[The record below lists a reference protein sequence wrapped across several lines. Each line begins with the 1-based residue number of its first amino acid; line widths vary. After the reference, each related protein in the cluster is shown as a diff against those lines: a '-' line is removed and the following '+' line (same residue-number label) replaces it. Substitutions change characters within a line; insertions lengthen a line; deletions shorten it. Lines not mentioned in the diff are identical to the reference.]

1 MTNTA
6 DRLVEALRATMKENE
21 RLRRQLA
28 ATTEPI
34 AVIGMACRFPGGL
47 RSPDELWRFV
57 AAGGDAISPF
67 PSNRGWDTSALPCFG
82 GGFLHDAADFDPEFF
97 GLTENE
103 ALATDPQQRLLLE
116 TSWEAFEHAGID
128 PLTARGSSTGVFFGV
143 IFHDYGYRL
152 RPPPPGIDGYTYF
165 GSAGSI
171 ASGRVAYTLGL
182 EGPCVTLDA
191 ACASSLVGLHLAS
204 QALRRGECALALV
217 GGVSVLATTELWEET
232 TRTGQGLAA
241 DSRCK
246 SFAAAADGTGIS
258 EGVGVLL
265 VERLSDARRNGHP
278 VLAVVRGSA
287 VDQSGATNGFT
298 APSAA
303 SQERLITRALADARL
318 EPGDVDAVEGH
329 GTGTPVGDPIE
340 LAALLA
346 TYGRGRPA
354 GRPLWLGS
362 LKSNLGHTQAAGGA
376 GAVIKAVMAMRH
388 GVLPRTLHVDAPT
401 PHADW
406 AHGGVALLRESVPW
420 PATEGRP
427 RRIGVSSF
435 GANGTLAHAV
445 LEQVPRELEQVPRE
459 LEEPTARRAGEGSDG
474 GLDVVPWL
482 LSARSAAGLRGQA
495 ERLLAHLN
503 EHPDLA
509 PADVAYTL
517 ATGRSAFE
525 HRAVLVAADPAQLR
539 RGLAAVAAG
548 THAAEMEFA
557 PAIGPADGSPAVGSP
572 VGGSRAAGSAEPVT
586 VTRGVVSAGHA
597 DRAAPVGT
605 TSGFAASGVPLAFVF
620 PDRPGRLPGHDS
632 ALAERFAAFAA
643 ALRAIGT
650 AFDEPGLERAD
661 GNTAPEAWAGFASQ
675 VALCRLLES
684 CGVRADMVLGV
695 GTGELAAAYVNGTL
709 TADDVRALI
718 ATHPSSVP
726 ASPDDRRVPS
736 TATAVVIGTSAADG
750 GGSNGAA
757 DLVLLPAGRTA
768 VRGITDLLAALHIR
782 GVVVNWQAF
791 LTGTGAR
798 GVDLP
803 TYAFQR
809 RRFWLEASPARK
821 T

>member
-67 PSNRGWDTSALPCFG
+67 PSNRGWDTSDLPCFG

-204 QALRRGECALALV
+204 QALRRGECSLALV

-265 VERLSDARRNGHP
+265 VERLSDARRNGHT

-340 LAALLA
+340 LAALFA
-346 TYGRGRPA
+346 TYGSGRPT

-406 AHGGVALLRESVPW
+406 ARGGVALLRESVPW

-435 GANGTLAHAV
+435 GANGTLAHAI
-445 LEQVPRELEQVPRE
+445 LEQVPRET
-459 LEEPTARRAGEGSDG
+459 EEPTARRAGEGG
-474 GLDVVPWL
+474 AEGLDVVPWL

-495 ERLLAHLN
+495 ERLLAHLT

-525 HRAVLVAADPAQLR
+525 HRAVLVAADLAQLR

-548 THAAEMEFA
+548 THTAEKEVA
-557 PAIGPADGSPAVGSP
+557 PADGSADASPAVGSPAVGS
-572 VGGSRAAGSAEPVT
+572 VEPAT

-605 TSGFAASGVPLAFVF
+605 TSGFAGSGVPLAFVF

-632 ALAERFAAFAA
+632 ALAQRFVAFAA

-650 AFDEPGLERAD
+650 ALDEPGLEGAD
-661 GNTAPEAWAGFASQ
+661 GNTAPAAWAGFASQ

-684 CGVRADMVLGV
+684 CGVRADMVLGL

-709 TADDVRALI
+709 TVDDVRTLI

-750 GGSNGAA
+750 GRPDGAA
-757 DLVLLPAGRTA
+757 DLTLLPAGRTA
-768 VRGITDLLAALHIR
+768 VRGVTDLLTALHMR
-782 GVVVNWQAF
+782 GVTVNWQAF

-798 GVDLP
+798 RVDLP

-809 RRFWLEASPARK
+809 RRFWLEASAARK
-821 T
+821 N

>member
-204 QALRRGECALALV
+204 QALRRGECSLALV

-265 VERLSDARRNGHP
+265 VERLSVARRNGHP

-346 TYGRGRPA
+346 TYGRGRPT

-445 LEQVPRELEQVPRE
+445 LEQVPREN
-459 LEEPTARRAGEGSDG
+459 EEPTARRAGEGSDG
-474 GLDVVPWL
+474 GLAVVPWL

-503 EHPDLA
+503 ENPDLA

-525 HRAVLVAADPAQLR
+525 HRAVLVAADVAQLS

-548 THAAEMEFA
+548 THTAETEVA
-557 PAIGPADGSPAVGSP
+557 PADGSRAV
-572 VGGSRAAGSAEPVT
+572 GSAEPVT

-605 TSGFAASGVPLAFVF
+605 TSGFAAAGVPLAFVF
-620 PDRPGRLPGHDS
+620 PDRPGRLPGHGS

-650 AFDEPGLERAD
+650 AFDEPGLERAG

-726 ASPDDRRVPS
+726 SSPDDRRVPS

-750 GGSNGAA
+750 GRSNGAA

-768 VRGITDLLAALHIR
+768 VRGVTDLLAALHIR

-798 GVDLP
+798 RVDLP

-809 RRFWLEASPARK
+809 RRFWLEAGAARK